1 MQDSLYTQNG
11 DRPDLASS
19 IQVNPPEGYIAAK
32 ILPITPVLEKA
43 GKVAYKT
50 LDADVAAQTVRTV
63 GAGPDVTQ
71 IANSVA
77 DFSCAEASKRGAI
90 SPDEVK
96 QMGGIEKA
104 DMVGTKFAMR
114 SVMNYYEADVAAHI
128 LGVAASAQFD
138 PVKFKTQMQ
147 TAINA
152 VRRYDGR
159 STLIAGTKTIQAMLQ
174 GLLSSKP
181 HENLLNRIVN
191 GNGSALSLQSMVDAL
206 KFYVGI
212 DQVLPGDDSIWN
224 AGAYAGKFAI
234 AKLDDGTDP
243 LSHKWN
249 PVLGKTFQFLPDGE
263 NPWVVKSVADLTLVN
278 NFYDAYQWFD
288 TVILNAGALYVFDG
302 VQDA

>member
-11 DRPDLASS
+11 DRPDLAAS

-32 ILPITPVLEKA
+32 ILPISPVMEKA

-50 LDADVAAQTVRTV
+50 LDADVAAQTVRTT
-63 GAGPDVTQ
+63 GTGPDVTQ

-104 DMVGTKFAMR
+104 DVVGTKFAMR
-114 SVMNYYEADVAAHI
+114 SVQNFFEADVAAHV
-128 LGVAASAQFD
+128 LGGVASASFD
-138 PVKFKTQMQ
+138 PAKFKTQMQ
-147 TAINA
+147 TALNV
-152 VRRYDGR
+152 VRRYEGK
-159 STLIAGTKTIQAMLQ
+159 STLIAGTKTIQAMMQ

-181 HENLLNRIVN
+181 TDNLFNRIVN

-212 DQVLPGDDSIWN
+212 DQVLPGDDAIWN

-234 AKLDDGTDP
+234 AKLDDGSDA

-249 PVLGKTFQFLPDGE
+249 PVFGKTFQFLPDGT

-288 TVILNAGALYVFDG
+288 TIVLNSAALYVFDG